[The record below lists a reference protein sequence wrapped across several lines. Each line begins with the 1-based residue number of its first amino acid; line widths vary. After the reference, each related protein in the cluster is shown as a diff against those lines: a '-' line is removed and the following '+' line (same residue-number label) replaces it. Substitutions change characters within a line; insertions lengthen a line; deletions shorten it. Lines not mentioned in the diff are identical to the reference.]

1 LITPTQEQDI
11 IVDAIGVHQKLKVS
25 ARAGAAK
32 TTTLVLAA
40 EAYKV
45 PSLYI
50 AYNKHMAEEAR
61 SKFPNHVEVRTAHSY
76 AYQSHAGKI
85 KHKLV
90 RIPGPGGKYNNVCGT
105 GSEIARHFKIAPL
118 VISDSKSITA
128 AAMGYAVRSTVANFE
143 YSGDREISWNHVSYR
158 EADKV
163 FTNIGFDK
171 IAYRDRVLKYAKKL
185 WELRIDSKSDIL
197 ATHDTYLKLW
207 QLSNPTF
214 EGFEIIYVDEFQDM
228 NGCLLDV
235 VMNHNGKIIGVG
247 DDHQSIY
254 GWRGS
259 LNAMQ
264 ICDWPEFGLTK
275 SFRFGQEIAEVAKDI
290 LLDKVGK
297 RSVVFFGNEA
307 ISTKIVDKAPESGY
321 TMIFRTNS
329 ALIEHGLDLILRG
342 KKVNMHIDVSDFKSM
357 MNSAYALAKNDMK
370 NVKHQDIVPY
380 VSWAE
385 FCEEIGVVRNAELK
399 RIHKFILDGR
409 FHAIMDTLA
418 NYKRVD
424 DPDVELISGH
434 KSKGL
439 EFDHVVLADDFEFHE
454 IEDDGSWKGFSG
466 QEQNLLYV
474 AATRAKKSLKI
485 NDQIVGVQEYGRGRE
500 CGKSVKLEDAKIYK
514 YESYMRAPS
523 LNLMADV
530 EQRMSEFG
538 MIMTDLDHFIEGHP
552 ASVSE
557 HWENLE
563 DGVPRFGN

>member
-1 LITPTQEQDI
+1 
-11 IVDAIGVHQKLKVS
+11 
-25 ARAGAAK
+25 
-32 TTTLVLAA
+32 
-40 EAYKV
+40 
-45 PSLYI
+45 
-50 AYNKHMAEEAR
+50 
-61 SKFPNHVEVRTAHSY
+61 
-76 AYQSHAGKI
+76 
-85 KHKLV
+85 
-90 RIPGPGGKYNNVCGT
+90 
-105 GSEIARHFKIAPL
+105 
-118 VISDSKSITA
+118 
-128 AAMGYAVRSTVANFE
+128 
-143 YSGDREISWNHVSYR
+143 
-158 EADKV
+158 
-163 FTNIGFDK
+163 
-171 IAYRDRVLKYAKKL
+171 
-185 WELRIDSKSDIL
+185 
-197 ATHDTYLKLW
+197 
-207 QLSNPTF
+207 
-214 EGFEIIYVDEFQDM
+214 
-228 NGCLLDV
+228 
-235 VMNHNGKIIGVG
+235 
-247 DDHQSIY
+247 
-254 GWRGS
+254 
-259 LNAMQ
+259 
-264 ICDWPEFGLTK
+264 
-275 SFRFGQEIAEVAKDI
+275 
-290 LLDKVGK
+290 
-297 RSVVFFGNEA
+297 VFFGNEA

-552 ASVSE
+552 DSVSE